1 MTDAVT
7 NINVGRKVSKGL
19 HSLLMLFSVSLALV
33 GVMAVWQSHSLASPP
48 LPHLFS
54 LHSWLGLAALALA
67 AAQLLLGLAIFLF
80 PCAASRLRAQYHH
93 THVFCGL
100 AVLVLATAA
109 SVVGLTEEAVFSLA
123 STYPQLPGK
132 GILLNLTGIFL
143 TLFTATVTFIATKSS
158 FKPLD

>member
-1 MTDAVT
+1 MTTKAVHAVT
-7 NINVGRKVSKGL
+7 MVVAAGAAV
-19 HSLLMLFSVSLALV
+19 A
-33 GVMAVWQSHSLASPP
+33 GVWAVWESHALAQPEP
-48 LPHLFS
+48 IPHLFS

-132 GILLNLTGIFL
+132 GILLNLTGLFL
-143 TLFTATVTFIATKSS
+143 TLFTATITFIATKSS

>member
-1 MTDAVT
+1 MVVAAGAAVAG
-7 NINVGRKVSKGL
+7 VWAAWES
-19 HSLLMLFSVSLALV
+19 HALA
-33 GVMAVWQSHSLASPP
+33 QPEP
-48 LPHLFS
+48 IPHLFS

-109 SVVGLTEEAVFSLA
+109 SVVGLTEEEATKRLLA
-123 STYPQLPGK
+123 QEPRR
-132 GILLNLTGIFL
+132 GIGNLEKEVETGI
-143 TLFTATVTFIATKSS
+143 VN
-158 FKPLD
+158 